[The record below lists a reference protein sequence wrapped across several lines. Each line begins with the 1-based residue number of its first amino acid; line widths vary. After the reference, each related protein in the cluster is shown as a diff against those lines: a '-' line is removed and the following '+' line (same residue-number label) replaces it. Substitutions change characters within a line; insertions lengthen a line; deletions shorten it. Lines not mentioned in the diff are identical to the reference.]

1 MKTKRCR
8 LGLAGLNGKLYAAGG
23 YDSLNFLNSVER
35 YDPIEDKWEFVASMN
50 IKRSRMALITC
61 NSRLYAIGGYDGISN
76 LNSVE
81 MYDPETDKWTIMSS
95 MIAHEGVV
103 GVGVL
108 PFDVNLPL
116 SSETPAASRKD
127 LNQSSQIAFPNS
139 KPILNNYYSLMEEEE
154 EENNQFATVINPNNL
169 LGQSHRNS
177 S

>member
-23 YDSLNFLNSVER
+23 YDSLNFLNSVEK

-50 IKRSRMALITC
+50 VKRSRMALITC
-61 NSRLYAIGGYDGISN
+61 NSRLYAIGGYDGICN

-81 MYDPETDKWTIMSS
+81 MYDPEIDQWTIVSP

-108 PFDVNLPL
+108 PFDINLPFPN
-116 SSETPAASRKD
+116 ETPLGSRKD
-127 LNQSSQIAFPNS
+127 ASQSSQISFPNS

-154 EENNQFATVINPNNL
+154 EENNQFATIINPNSMLN
-169 LGQSHRNS
+169 QNNRNS
-177 S
+177 N

>member
-35 YDPIEDKWEFVASMN
+35 YDPIENKWEFVASMN

-61 NSRLYAIGGYDGISN
+61 NSKLYAIGGYDGISN

-81 MYDPETDKWTIMSS
+81 MYDPEADQWTIVAS

-103 GVGVL
+103 GVGIL
-108 PFDVNLPL
+108 PFDIN
-116 SSETPAASRKD
+116 SYDSNETPSSSRKE
-127 LNQSSQIAFPNS
+127 LNQPNQISFPNS

-154 EENNQFATVINPNNL
+154 EENNQFSSTLNSNNIL
-169 LGQSHRNS
+169 CQNNRNS
-177 S
+177 N